1 MSGIHD
7 ELHVFLNTTRI
18 GTLAQDN
25 GALSFAYS
33 PEYLC
38 SPDAYPLS
46 QNLPLTDEVFH
57 DPAVENF
64 FSNLLPDERIRAT
77 VAMILHVSEDNTF
90 GMLKRIGAD
99 CAGAVSFYPVGQTPQ
114 SLSAPVYR
122 DLSDDEAYRIL
133 DNLGQRPLDV
143 GDEGVRISGAGSQEK
158 LVACVRN
165 GKISLP
171 LYGTPSTHIIK
182 PAIPNFPDS
191 VFNEFFCMKLAAKC
205 GIPAAEC
212 DILTL
217 NGEPFYTVSR
227 FDRETADGITVRL
240 HQEDFC
246 QLLNVPPKLKYQED
260 GGPGVE
266 DCMRRMTEIKM
277 PAAGKLGFVRLLI
290 CNVLTGN
297 CDAHAKNYAVLYRNG
312 RPSFA
317 PAYDLLSTMVYDS
330 IAKRFAMSIGGETRM
345 GMLTRDHFAEL
356 ARRCDLNPKLVLT
369 ELSRLAEA
377 LPRTAQM
384 LADELNA
391 SYPCDIYESIVWEIG
406 KLCRKVLD

>member
-7 ELHVFLNTTRI
+7 ELHVFLNTARI
-18 GTLAQDN
+18 GNLAQDN

-33 PEYLC
+33 PEYLR

-46 QNLPLTDEVFH
+46 QNLPLTDEVFR
-57 DPAVENF
+57 DPAAENF

-90 GMLKRIGAD
+90 AMLKRIGAD
-99 CAGAVSFYPVGQTPQ
+99 CAGAVSFYPAGQTPQ
-114 SLSAPVYR
+114 SSSDPVYR

-133 DNLGQRPLDV
+133 NNLGQQPLDV

-158 LVACVRN
+158 LVACIRN

-191 VFNEFFCMKLAAKC
+191 VFNEFFCMRLAAKC
-205 GIPAAEC
+205 SIPAAEC

-217 NGEPFYTVSR
+217 NGEPFYTVTR
-227 FDRETADGITVRL
+227 FDRETMDGITMRL

-260 GGPGVE
+260 GGPGIE
-266 DCMRRMTEIKM
+266 ECMRRMTEIKM

-290 CNVLTGN
+290 FNFLTGN

-356 ARRCDLNPKLVLT
+356 ARRCDLNPKLVLA
-369 ELSRLAEA
+369 ELSRLAEM
-377 LPRTAQM
+377 LPQTAQT

-391 SYPCDIYESIVWEIG
+391 SHPCSIYENIVWEIG

>member
-7 ELHVFLNTTRI
+7 ELHVFLNTARI

-25 GALSFAYS
+25 GAMSFAYS
-33 PEYLC
+33 PEYLRD
-38 SPDAYPLS
+38 PDAYPLS

-99 CAGAVSFYPVGQTPQ
+99 CAGAVSFYPAGQTPQ
-114 SLSAPVYR
+114 SSSDPVYR

-191 VFNEFFCMKLAAKC
+191 VFNEFFCMRLAAKC

-266 DCMRRMTEIKM
+266 ECMRRMTEIKM

-290 CNVLTGN
+290 FNFLTGN

-356 ARRCDLNPKLVLT
+356 ARRCDLNPKLVLA
-369 ELSRLAEA
+369 ELSRLAEV
-377 LPRTAQM
+377 LPRTAQT
-384 LADELNA
+384 LEDELNTIHPG
-391 SYPCDIYESIVWEIG
+391 SIYESIVWEID
-406 KLCRKVLD
+406 KLCRQVFD

>member
-25 GALSFAYS
+25 ATLSFAYS
-33 PEYLC
+33 PEYLR

-64 FSNLLPDERIRAT
+64 FSNLLPDERIRTT

-191 VFNEFFCMKLAAKC
+191 VFNEFFCMKLAKKC

-212 DILTL
+212 EILTL
-217 NGEPFYTVSR
+217 NGEPFYIVTR

-260 GGPGVE
+260 GGPGIE
-266 DCMRRMTEIKM
+266 KCMRRMTEIKM

-290 CNVLTGN
+290 FNFLTGN

-317 PAYDLLSTMVYDS
+317 PAYDLLSTVVYDS
-330 IAKRFAMSIGGETRM
+330 IAKRFAMRIGGETRM

-356 ARRCDLNPKLVLT
+356 ARRCDLNPKLVLA
-369 ELSRLAEA
+369 ELSRLAEV
-377 LPRTAQM
+377 LPRTAQT

-391 SYPCDIYESIVWEIG
+391 CYPCGIYERIVWEIG

>member
-25 GALSFAYS
+25 GTLSFAYS
-33 PEYLC
+33 PEYLR

-99 CAGAVSFYPVGQTPQ
+99 CAGAVSFYPAGQTPQ
-114 SLSAPVYR
+114 SSSDPVYR

-191 VFNEFFCMKLAAKC
+191 VFNELFCMKLAAKC

-217 NGEPFYTVSR
+217 NGEPFYTVTR

-290 CNVLTGN
+290 FNFFTGN
-297 CDAHAKNYAVLYRNG
+297 CDVHAKNYAVLYRNG

-345 GMLTRDHFAEL
+345 GMLTKGHFAEL
-356 ARRCDLNPKLVLT
+356 ARRCNLNPKLVLS
-369 ELSRLAEA
+369 ELSRLAEM
-377 LPRTAQM
+377 LPRTAQT

-391 SYPCDIYESIVWEIG
+391 SHPCGIYERIVWELG

>member
-25 GALSFAYS
+25 GTLSFAYS
-33 PEYLC
+33 PEYLR

-99 CAGAVSFYPVGQTPQ
+99 CAGAVSFYPAGQTPQ
-114 SLSAPVYR
+114 SPSDPVYR

-191 VFNEFFCMKLAAKC
+191 VFNEFFCMRLAAKC

-217 NGEPFYTVSR
+217 NDEPFYAVSR

-266 DCMRRMTEIKM
+266 ECMRRMTEIKM

-290 CNVLTGN
+290 FNFLTGN

-356 ARRCDLNPKLVLT
+356 ARRCDLNPKLVLA

-377 LPRTAQM
+377 LPRTAQT

-391 SYPCDIYESIVWEIG
+391 SHPCSIYESIVWEIG

>member
-25 GALSFAYS
+25 GTLSFAYS
-33 PEYLC
+33 PEYLR

-90 GMLKRIGAD
+90 AMLKRIGAD
-99 CAGAVSFYPVGQTPQ
+99 CAGAVSFYPAGQTPQ
-114 SLSAPVYR
+114 SSSDPVYR

-165 GKISLP
+165 GQISLP

-191 VFNEFFCMKLAAKC
+191 VFNELFCMRLAAKC

-217 NGEPFYTVSR
+217 NGEPFYIATR
-227 FDRETADGITVRL
+227 FDRETADGVTVRL

-260 GGPGVE
+260 GGPGIE
-266 DCMRRMTEIKM
+266 ECMRRMTEIKM
-277 PAAGKLGFVRLLI
+277 PAAGKLSFVRLLI
-290 CNVLTGN
+290 FNFLTGN

-317 PAYDLLSTMVYDS
+317 PAYDLSSTMVYDS

-356 ARRCDLNPKLVLT
+356 ARRCDLSPKLVLA
-369 ELSRLAEA
+369 EMSRLAEN
-377 LPRTAQM
+377 LPRTAQA
-384 LADELNA
+384 LADELSA
-391 SYPCDIYESIVWEIG
+391 SHPCRIYESIVWEIG